1 MPVIANNLYLL
12 LLQAAVVTSLPTAI
26 QKYSCGRYFPAQ
38 SLQRRRRRRSSHNLK
53 LPRQHATSKDSNE
66 ITTTTSVDDPR
77 KAFNAVSSIIDKLGE
92 YSSNMNSW
100 DDQQMEMWQK
110 EYSDLVQNVA
120 VPTLAFATSNLV
132 ISTAIFFSILVSLDK
147 TGRGFSDVQTILGA
161 IPLLG
166 QKLQGALTNIDP
178 KIGNGALSLV
188 LVDLVAP
195 LSIPLAVTL
204 SPFFSKWYTERFDVI
219 RETLQNK

>member
-1 MPVIANNLYLL
+1 
-12 LLQAAVVTSLPTAI
+12 
-26 QKYSCGRYFPAQ
+26 
-38 SLQRRRRRRSSHNLK
+38 
-53 LPRQHATSKDSNE
+53 
-66 ITTTTSVDDPR
+66 
-77 KAFNAVSSIIDKLGE
+77 
-92 YSSNMNSW
+92 MNSW